1 MENIINAKT
10 AKLKDF
16 FAENKIE
23 CFQVE
28 ERNDESETAVFR
40 SLMQVKGQSL
50 PFAILLDKSVYALLQ
65 VQLAPALVKGEA
77 FTKIAAFLNEMN
89 NNYRVFKFVITNE
102 GDLLLNACIVS
113 KDDAFDPALVNA
125 IIAETVKFLE
135 AEYASIMAKVWEEIK
150 QGKGDNYNKMKKK
163 LITLLCSALMALGF
177 STSAFAGEIG
187 FVDWSAVVASYP
199 GIKEVAQE
207 VVAEKTRLQAQF
219 NEQAKALTTDKEKIE
234 LANKLNAQMA
244 KFEQR
249 KYEPIN
255 KKIRETILSVAQA
268 NKVDSVVNANAMIV
282 GGKDLTKKVIAAL
295 KVQ

>member
-40 SLMQVKGQSL
+40 SLMQVKGQTL
-50 PFAILLDKSVYALLQ
+50 PFAILLDKSVYTLFQ

-77 FTKIAAFLNEMN
+77 FAEIAAFLNEMN
-89 NNYRVFKFVITNE
+89 NNYRVYKFVVTNE

-150 QGKGDNYNKMKKK
+150 
-163 LITLLCSALMALGF
+163 
-177 STSAFAGEIG
+177 
-187 FVDWSAVVASYP
+187 
-199 GIKEVAQE
+199 
-207 VVAEKTRLQAQF
+207 
-219 NEQAKALTTDKEKIE
+219 
-234 LANKLNAQMA
+234 
-244 KFEQR
+244 
-249 KYEPIN
+249 
-255 KKIRETILSVAQA
+255 
-268 NKVDSVVNANAMIV
+268 
-282 GGKDLTKKVIAAL
+282 
-295 KVQ
+295 